1 MIKYRTDHG
10 KKLVRMMQ
18 DGTIEKQTLPDKG
31 KTFHGG
37 YEQLYLENF
46 VNYLGC
52 VSRYLQNKRLK
63 VKSYDGE

>member
-1 MIKYRTDHG
+1 
-10 KKLVRMMQ
+10 MMQ